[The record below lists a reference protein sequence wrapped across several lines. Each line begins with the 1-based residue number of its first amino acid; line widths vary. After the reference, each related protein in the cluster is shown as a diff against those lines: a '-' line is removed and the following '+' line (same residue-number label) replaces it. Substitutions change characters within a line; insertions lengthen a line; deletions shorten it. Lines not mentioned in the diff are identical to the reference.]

1 MLTIFAVPKPFQPQ
15 IKTIQTNAI
24 KSWLQLRPACEIIL
38 LGNEA
43 GTAEIASELAI
54 RHIPEI
60 DRNEYGTP
68 LINSIF
74 NIAQNTASHQIMC
87 YVNAD
92 IILLSDL
99 LPAVQRVHEERF
111 LIVGQRWDI
120 ELNEAVDFGD
130 AQWESRLRT
139 RLAERGKL
147 HPASGSDYFVFPRG
161 LYTDIPSFAL
171 GRPAWDNWMIYRA
184 RSLRVPVIDATKAIT
199 AVHQNHDYSHV
210 PLGKAGAFEG
220 PEAQRNQNLLGGWEY
235 SLCPKHATR
244 LLTPR
249 GLRRALTLKHLYY
262 RLDAIPVLYP
272 RLRFLGI
279 PRKMVIALL
288 RFIRS
293 MIGTAGK

>member
-1 MLTIFAVPKPFQPQ
+1 MLTIFAVPKPFQTQ

-24 KSWLQLRPACEIIL
+24 RSWLQLSPACEIIL
-38 LGNEA
+38 LGNEP
-43 GTAEIASELAI
+43 GTAEIATELGI
-54 RHIPEI
+54 RHIAEV
-60 DRNEYGTP
+60 DCNEYGTP

-74 NIAQNTASHQIMC
+74 KIAQNTANRQIMC

-99 LPAVQRVHEERF
+99 LPAVQRVHQERF

-120 ELNEAVDFGD
+120 ELNELVDFD
-130 AQWESRLRT
+130 NAQWEARLRT
-139 RLAERGKL
+139 RVAERGKL

-161 LYTDIPSFAL
+161 MYTDIPPFAL

-184 RSLRVPVIDATKAIT
+184 RSLKVPVIDATKALT
-199 AVHQNHDYSHV
+199 AVHQNHEYSHV

-220 PEAQRNQNLLGGWEY
+220 PEAQRNQSLLGGWEY

-249 GLRRALTLKHLYY
+249 GLKQALTPKHLYY
-262 RLDAIPVLYP
+262 RFDAIPVLHP

-279 PRKMVIALL
+279 PKKMVTALL
-288 RFIRS
+288 RIVRS
-293 MIGTAGK
+293 VPGIAKK